1 MRWWTAYQ
9 EKLQAGGVVGITA
22 KCLTSALIGAAGDL
36 GCQVLIEGRSM
47 SGGSSSDE
55 AKSKE
60 EPPKFDVDRFA
71 KFTFLGGVLVAPTLH
86 VWYGFLGRTIAG
98 KTLTA
103 TVQRVSVDQFLFA
116 PCFIATF
123 FTSLAFLEGKTMKE
137 LETQLREEWPS
148 AVVNNWKV
156 VSPTSFVAFAVPCPV
171 LTVAASC
178 GFQRSASTSVW
189 FLRTFRFCFRTSLL
203 CSGMCISRWS
213 PTKAMQRPQRRKQNE
228 SEVSCQSKKPQPC
241 SKVISPSAAI
251 SARTSASAL
260 QPDLDMPLDGRSID
274 LSASQ

>member
-1 MRWWTAYQ
+1 MSCAGAMRRILPGSSNLSQLKAVAKRRVHGHSLPMRWWTAYQ

-148 AVVNNWKV
+148 AVVNNWKLWIPAQCINLGV
-156 VSPTSFVAFAVPCPV
+156 VPPHLQVLFSNFVAVFWNVYLSLV
-171 LTVAASC
+171 THKGHAAPSE
-178 GFQRSASTSVW
+178 
-189 FLRTFRFCFRTSLL
+189 
-203 CSGMCISRWS
+203 
-213 PTKAMQRPQRRKQNE
+213 TKTE
-228 SEVSCQSKKPQPC
+228 
-241 SKVISPSAAI
+241 
-251 SARTSASAL
+251 
-260 QPDLDMPLDGRSID
+260 
-274 LSASQ
+274 